1 MIKIS
6 CYKTTPEKLSRAF
19 CNLAE
24 KCYHSAIKV
33 FVYTNSKEQAFELDT
48 VLWIYSRKQFIPH
61 GTIYDTW
68 PEKQPILIGSELK
81 NFNNSSSMIIINPDE
96 SKILSVLSV
105 NANFDVNKCER
116 LFLLYDNVNLLSNQ
130 DINNIIVKSSLHNF
144 RLDFYIQSDNN
155 AWHVQRN
162 VLQDN

>member
-6 CYKTTPEKLSRAF
+6 CYKTTQEKLSRAF

-24 KCYHSAIKV
+24 KCYNNGIKI

-61 GTIYDTW
+61 GTIYDIL

-81 NFNNSSSMIIINPDE
+81 NLNNSSSMIVINPDE
-96 SKILSVLSV
+96 DKILSILSSTEV
-105 NANFDVNKCER
+105 FDASKCER
-116 LFLLYDNVNLLSNQ
+116 LFLLHDNTFSLSNQ
-130 DINNIIVKSSLHNF
+130 NINNIIVKSSLHDF
-144 RLDFYIQSDNN
+144 RLDFYMQADNN
-155 AWHVQRN
+155 LWHVQNN
-162 VLQDN
+162 VLNK

>member
-81 NFNNSSSMIIINPDE
+81 NFKHPN
-96 SKILSVLSV
+96 KILISTKADIYTYKYIYGISRPK
-105 NANFDVNKCER
+105 NWFDRLYIPNKIKR
-116 LFLLYDNVNLLSNQ
+116 IKKSLKFLLND
-130 DINNIIVKSSLHNF
+130 KC
-144 RLDFYIQSDNN
+144 
-155 AWHVQRN
+155 
-162 VLQDN
+162 